1 MTPERVH
8 DEPSDVAAE
17 DGMVIVDGPNG
28 VAVTLTPDAA
38 VETSHRLL
46 DGGLEAQGQFVKRK
60 QADQDDGEGL
70 PH

>member
-28 VAVTLTPDAA
+28 VAVTLTPSAA

-46 DGGLEAQGQFVKRK
+46 DGGLEAQGQCVRQKAAE
-60 QADQDDGEGL
+60 QGEGDRQ
-70 PH
+70 PD